1 MRCNRPAFL
10 RRPRIR
16 CPGCRRS
23 DGRRGVREIDAF
35 LRADA
40 DGDARL
46 SAREFRTLVAE
57 MAEQGQPKAAM
68 IRFFGAYSYAFSI
81 ADADRDCQL
90 VLGELR
96 LADDDY

>member
-1 MRCNRPAFL
+1 
-10 RRPRIR
+10 
-16 CPGCRRS
+16 
-23 DGRRGVREIDAF
+23 
-35 LRADA
+35 
-40 DGDARL
+40 
-46 SAREFRTLVAE
+46 
-57 MAEQGQPKAAM
+57 M